1 MARAAGGAR
10 QDRGPGR
17 FRRAPILYAAG
28 TVLALLAWGLAGDAW
43 WIQPVT
49 LTTFWWTLPGVV
61 LAIVAAVARR
71 WRAAAVLAV
80 PALVW
85 LWCYGTLFLSA
96 GFAPTA
102 PDLRLASY
110 NTYVNAP
117 SIASITALAD
127 DAQPDIM
134 LLQEV
139 FPEREAQL
147 ASSLAD
153 RYPHRVT
160 TQSPGVGGVTVLS
173 RFPVVDVRTV
183 SMAEAGARETAV
195 VVLDVD
201 GRALQVVSIHLTSP
215 CPTCGA
221 SLTERLEVEGERR
234 PAEMAAVLRA
244 LDPRVPAVVGGDF
257 NSTDR
262 SEPYRLLATVGF
274 EDPHR
279 AAGSGPGFT
288 WPNDQLWFPVLRIDW
303 VLTRGLVSVD
313 AWVGDGG
320 ASDHRPVV
328 VDLAFPEPA

>member
-1 MARAAGGAR
+1 MARAVMESR
-10 QDRGPGR
+10 QDRATGR
-17 FRRAPILYAAG
+17 FRRLPLTYAAG
-28 TVLALLAWGLAGDAW
+28 TVLALLAWGVAGDTW

-61 LAIVAAVARR
+61 LVVAAAAARR
-71 WRAAAVLAV
+71 WRTVAVLAV

-85 LWCYGTLFLSA
+85 LWCYGTLFLSM

-110 NTYVNAP
+110 NTYLNAP

-139 FPEREAQL
+139 FPARQAQL
-147 ASSLAD
+147 ESSLAD
-153 RYPHRVT
+153 RYPHQQT
-160 TQSPGVGGVTVLS
+160 TQSPGVGGVAVLS
-173 RFPVVDVRTV
+173 RFPIIEVRPV
-183 SMAEAGARETAV
+183 SMAAAGARETAV
-195 VVLDVD
+195 VVVDVD
-201 GRALQVVSIHLTSP
+201 GQALQVVSVHLTSP
-215 CPTCGA
+215 CPSCGA
-221 SLTERLEVEGERR
+221 SMTERLELEGERR

-244 LDPRVPAVVGGDF
+244 LDPNVPAVVGGDL
-257 NSTDR
+257 NSTER
-262 SEPYRLLATVGF
+262 SEPYRLLAKVGF

-279 AAGSGPGFT
+279 AVGSGPGFT
-288 WPNDQLWFPVLRIDW
+288 WPNDRLWFPVLRIDW
-303 VLTRGLVSVD
+303 VLTRGLVGVD
-313 AWVGDGG
+313 AWVGEGG